1 MKAEDSGQ
9 RMKAGRFAIYRA
21 YKRDTPPI
29 CGATSALHPHN
40 FSHHKNR
47 KKFAQEDI
55 IFRTENIEK
64 VSPKGLVDVENFS
77 EIFSGE
83 CFG

>member
-1 MKAEDSGQ
+1 M
-9 RMKAGRFAIYRA
+9 FAQIWGGLSI
-21 YKRDTPPI
+21 KEGHPPPI
-29 CGATSALHPHN
+29 AGATSALHPHN

-64 VSPKGLVDVENFS
+64 SQPKGLVDVENFS
-77 EIFSGE
+77 EIFYGRMFRVKESPQS
-83 CFG
+83 